1 MSVIL
6 DWLFG
11 TVGGTPLQLDTLRR
25 PDILIPQTVGDL
37 VLATSYLA
45 VLAVLIWFLRR
56 RPDLV
61 RDHRLL
67 AFLTGCF
74 LALSAVARL
83 ADAISIW
90 RPVPG
95 TLVLSKAAAALVFAA
110 MIIAIL
116 PLLPN
121 LVRLPSARQLHEANE
136 RLRREVAAHE
146 STLLELETSRRDLEG
161 RVAERTTDL
170 GLVTARFK
178 P

>member
-95 TLVLSKAAAALVFAA
+95 TLVGVKEYRDLTAGWYGDIASIYDELIRPRKAAHTMEEFDALVRPEK
-110 MIIAIL
+110 MIG
-116 PLLPN
+116 PGEVRRMPN
-121 LVRLPSARQLHEANE
+121 RLC
-136 RLRREVAAHE
+136 
-146 STLLELETSRRDLEG
+146 
-161 RVAERTTDL
+161 
-170 GLVTARFK
+170 K
-178 P
+178 M